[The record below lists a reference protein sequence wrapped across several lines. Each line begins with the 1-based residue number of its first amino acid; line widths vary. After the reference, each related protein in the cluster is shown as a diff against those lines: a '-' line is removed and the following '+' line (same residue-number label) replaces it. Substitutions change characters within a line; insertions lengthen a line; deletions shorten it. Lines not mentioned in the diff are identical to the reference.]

1 MPSGA
6 WAATKRK
13 ARNALLMV
21 CVPVTSFDSV
31 EMNVPLCAVCCVLCA
46 VCCVLCA
53 VCCVLCD
60 LSVSVQHY
68 ASELHRLSHLL

>member
-46 VCCVLCA
+46 VCCVLC
-53 VCCVLCD
+53 D